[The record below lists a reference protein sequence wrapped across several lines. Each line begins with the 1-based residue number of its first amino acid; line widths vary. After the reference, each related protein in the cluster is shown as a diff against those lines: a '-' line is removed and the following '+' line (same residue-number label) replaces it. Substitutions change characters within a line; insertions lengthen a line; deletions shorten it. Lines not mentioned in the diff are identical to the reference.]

1 MSGILFWKCVN
12 WKVIDD
18 MKLRWVRVDRMMVI
32 VMIGF
37 WEVVSKEVESVE
49 GEHKKVKDKRNVRSE
64 RLEGM
69 KVMKLESW

>member
-1 MSGILFWKCVN
+1 M
-12 WKVIDD
+12 
-18 MKLRWVRVDRMMVI
+18 
-32 VMIGF
+32 
-37 WEVVSKEVESVE
+37 VSKEVESVE